1 MKEKKL
7 KILSAVLG
15 DYYHSRDE
23 FLFRCP
29 YCQHHKRKMSVNLE
43 KGFFKCWVCD
53 TRGKSLYRL
62 VRKFGDH
69 HHKKEWSSLTA
80 QIDYTQLEDLFG
92 ENEIIKQTLDLP
104 REFVS
109 LANKDIPPTGF
120 AARNY
125 LKQRGLTKNDLVWWK
140 IGFCHQGEY
149 EGRIIIPS
157 FNDDGDVNYFVSRSY
172 DKKFFPKYK
181 NPPVNKNI
189 VFNDLFIDWSSD
201 IVLVEGV
208 FDAIRAGR
216 NSIPLLGSTLND
228 ESKLLSRIVQEDSA
242 VYIAL
247 DPDAWKKEM
256 RIIET
261 LLKFDI
267 EVWKIDVGDYEDV
280 GAMPTETFQKAKQD
294 AKKINFD
301 NFLAASLKNL

>member
-1 MKEKKL
+1 
-7 KILSAVLG
+7 
-15 DYYHSRDE
+15 
-23 FLFRCP
+23 
-29 YCQHHKRKMSVNLE
+29 MSVNLE

-181 NPPVNKNI
+181 NPPVSKNI

-201 IVLVEGV
+201 IVLVEGI

-228 ESKLLSRIVQEDSA
+228 ESKLLSRVVQEDSA

-280 GAMPTETFQKAKQD
+280 GAMPTEIFQKAKQD

>member
-1 MKEKKL
+1 MSTNTKEN
-7 KILSAVLG
+7 ILYGILG
-15 DYYHSRDE
+15 NAYSSRDE
-23 FLFRCP
+23 LLYYCP
-29 YCQHHKRKMSVNLE
+29 FCKHHKKKLSINIE
-43 KGFFKCWVCD
+43 KLVFKCWVCD
-53 TRGKSLYRL
+53 TKGSISYIVKR
-62 VRKFGDH
+62 FGSAEDRH
-69 HHKKEWSSLTA
+69 QWELLNQEIDMSSVERMFEIKETIEEQTIELPKEYFCLA
-80 QIDYTQLEDLFG
+80 Q
-92 ENEIIKQTLDLP
+92 KDLP
-104 REFVS
+104 YSAREPLSYLMSRGVS
-109 LANKDIPPTGF
+109 ASDIL
-120 AARNY
+120 Y
-125 LKQRGLTKNDLVWWK
+125 YK
-140 IGFCHQGEY
+140 IGYCDIGKY
-149 EGRIIIPS
+149 RKRIIIPS
-157 FNDDGDVNYFVSRSY
+157 YNLNGDC
-172 DKKFFPKYK
+172 DFFSARTYGKDWLKYK
-181 NPPVNKNI
+181 NPPASKNI
-189 VFNDLFIDWSSD
+189 IFNDLFIDWSSD

-267 EVWKIDVGDYEDV
+267 EVWKIDINDYEDV
-280 GAMPTETFQKAKQD
+280 GAMPADIFQQAKQE

>member
-1 MKEKKL
+1 
-7 KILSAVLG
+7 
-15 DYYHSRDE
+15 
-23 FLFRCP
+23 
-29 YCQHHKRKMSVNLE
+29 MSVNLD
-43 KGFFKCWVCD
+43 KGYFKCWVCD
-53 TRGKSLYRL
+53 TRGKNVYRII
-62 VRKFGDH
+62 RKFGDH
-69 HHKKEWSSLTA
+69 HQKKEWSALTA
-80 QIDYTQLEDLFG
+80 QVDYTQLEDIFG
-92 ENEIIKQTLDLP
+92 ESVEVKQVIDLP
-104 REFVS
+104 KEFVS
-109 LANKDIPPTGF
+109 LANRDIPPTGF

-125 LKQRGLTKNDLVWWK
+125 LKKRGVTKRDLVWWK
-140 IGFCHQGEY
+140 LGYCHEGEY

-157 FNDDGDVNYFVSRSY
+157 FDDDGNVNYFVSRSY
-172 DKKFFPKYK
+172 DRQYYPKYK
-181 NPPVNKNI
+181 NPPVSKNI

-208 FDAIRAGR
+208 FDAIKAGR

-228 ESKLLSRIVQEDSA
+228 ESKLLSRIVKEDSA
-242 VYIAL
+242 VYVAL